1 MKRHYITPKEAVFA
15 LRTCAD
21 ALEQFGDD
29 NLTAAKLV
37 ERVFDFIFA
46 TLGDDAMPFASE
58 IERSV
63 FNNRGRNVK
72 ETPQKPK
79 SCEHGDA
86 IADIDAGLDS
96 ILDRVRWDVG
106 IYDDEEDNGGD
117 E

>member
-63 FNNRGRNVK
+63 LKRGRNVK
-72 ETPQKPK
+72 EMPQKPN
-79 SCEHGDA
+79 GDA

-96 ILDRVRWDVG
+96 ILDGVRWDVG
-106 IYDDEEDNGGD
+106 VYEDDSDDE
-117 E
+117 

>member
-46 TLGDDAMPFASE
+46 TLGDDAMSFASE
-58 IERSV
+58 IEHSV
-63 FNNRGRNVK
+63 LNKRGRNVK
-72 ETPQKPK
+72 ETPQKPN
-79 SCEHGDA
+79 GDA
-86 IADIDAGLDS
+86 IADIDAGLDT
-96 ILDRVRWDVG
+96 ILDGVRWDVG
-106 IYDDEEDNGGD
+106 VYEDDSDDE
-117 E
+117 

>member
-46 TLGDDAMPFASE
+46 TLGDDAMSFASE

-63 FNNRGRNVK
+63 LKRGRNAR
-72 ETPQKPK
+72 EGQEHTPQKPN
-79 SCEHGDA
+79 GDA

-106 IYDDEEDNGGD
+106 IYDDEDDSDD

>member
-46 TLGDDAMPFASE
+46 TLGDDAMSFASE

-63 FNNRGRNVK
+63 LKRGRNVK
-72 ETPQKPK
+72 ETPQKPN
-79 SCEHGDA
+79 GDA

-96 ILDRVRWDVG
+96 ILDGVRWDVG
-106 IYDDEEDNGGD
+106 VYDDNSDD

>member
-1 MKRHYITPKEAVFA
+1 MKRHYITPKEATFA

-63 FNNRGRNVK
+63 FNNRGRNAR
-72 ETPQKPK
+72 ETPQKPN
-79 SCEHGDA
+79 GDA

-96 ILDRVRWDVG
+96 ILDGVRWDVG
-106 IYDDEEDNGGD
+106 VYEDDSDDE
-117 E
+117 

>member
-1 MKRHYITPKEAVFA
+1 MKRKYITPKEATFA

-46 TLGDDAMPFASE
+46 TLGDDAMSFASE

-72 ETPQKPK
+72 ETPQKPN
-79 SCEHGDA
+79 GDA

-106 IYDDEEDNGGD
+106 IYDDDSDD

>member
-1 MKRHYITPKEAVFA
+1 MKRKYITPKEAAFA
-15 LRTCAD
+15 LRICAD

-46 TLGDDAMPFASE
+46 TLGDDAMSFASE

-63 FNNRGRNVK
+63 LKRGRNVK
-72 ETPQKPK
+72 ETPQKPN
-79 SCEHGDA
+79 GDA

-96 ILDRVRWDVG
+96 ILDGVRWDVG
-106 IYDDEEDNGGD
+106 VYEDDSDDE
-117 E
+117 

>member
-46 TLGDDAMPFASE
+46 TLGDDAMSFASE

-63 FNNRGRNVK
+63 LKRGRNDK

-96 ILDRVRWDVG
+96 ILDGVRWDVG
-106 IYDDEEDNGGD
+106 VYEDDSDDE
-117 E
+117 

>member
-63 FNNRGRNVK
+63 LKRGRNVK
-72 ETPQKPK
+72 ETPQKPN
-79 SCEHGDA
+79 GDA

-96 ILDRVRWDVG
+96 ILDGVRWDVG
-106 IYDDEEDNGGD
+106 VYEDDSDDE
-117 E
+117 

>member
-46 TLGDDAMPFASE
+46 TLGDDAMSFASE

-63 FNNRGRNVK
+63 LNKRGRNVK
-72 ETPQKPK
+72 ETPQKPN
-79 SCEHGDA
+79 GDA

-106 IYDDEEDNGGD
+106 IYDDDEDNNGD
-117 E
+117 DE

>member
-46 TLGDDAMPFASE
+46 TLGDDAMSFASE
-58 IERSV
+58 IEHSV
-63 FNNRGRNVK
+63 LKRGRNVK

-96 ILDRVRWDVG
+96 ILDGVRWDVG
-106 IYDDEEDNGGD
+106 VYEDDSDDE
-117 E
+117 

>member
-1 MKRHYITPKEAVFA
+1 MKRKYITPKEAVFA

-63 FNNRGRNVK
+63 LKRGRNVK
-72 ETPQKPK
+72 ETPQKPN
-79 SCEHGDA
+79 GDA

-96 ILDRVRWDVG
+96 ILDGVRWDVG
-106 IYDDEEDNGGD
+106 VYEDDSDDE
-117 E
+117 

>member
-63 FNNRGRNVK
+63 FNNCGRNAR
-72 ETPQKPK
+72 EGQEHTPQKPN
-79 SCEHGDA
+79 GDA

-96 ILDRVRWDVG
+96 ILDGVRWDVG
-106 IYDDEEDNGGD
+106 VYEDDSDDE
-117 E
+117 

>member
-1 MKRHYITPKEAVFA
+1 MKRKYITPKEAVFA

-63 FNNRGRNVK
+63 LNNRGRNVK
-72 ETPQKPK
+72 ETPQKPN
-79 SCEHGDA
+79 GDA

-96 ILDRVRWDVG
+96 ILDGVRWDVG
-106 IYDDEEDNGGD
+106 VYEDDSDDE
-117 E
+117 